1 MKTVYEAANGVEA
14 HMIVDLLRQEGIA
27 AHILGAHLQGAVGE
41 LPATGLVRVVVDE
54 ADHARARSI
63 VEQWDAEQPATVT
76 APARPVNDSVSRGL
90 WMLLLG
96 LAVGLGGAY
105 AYFRAPVSVDG
116 VDHNGDG
123 VLDEKWTYSPVGA
136 TTLYED
142 DRNLDG
148 KVDYVA
154 RYDRRGQVEHAE
166 ADDDF
171 DGVFETRAT
180 FLRGKVDVSEV
191 DTDADGVADLVWR
204 HRHGVVQTAEYL
216 NVANGKPLRVE
227 YFRLGK
233 VQRAE
238 VDTDRDGELDAFRI
252 HDTAGET
259 LSSGPLSARPL
270 HSR

>member
-1 MKTVYEAANGVEA
+1 MKTGYKA
-14 HMIVDLLRQEGIA
+14 
-27 AHILGAHLQGAVGE
+27 
-41 LPATGLVRVVVDE
+41 
-54 ADHARARSI
+54 
-63 VEQWDAEQPATVT
+63 
-76 APARPVNDSVSRGL
+76 SRGL

-96 LAVGLGGAY
+96 LAVGVGGTY
-105 AYFRAPVSVDG
+105 AFFRAPVSVDG

-136 TTLYED
+136 TTIYED

-148 KVDYVA
+148 KADYVA

-166 ADDDF
+166 ADDDL
-171 DGVFETRAT
+171 DGVFETRTT

-238 VDTDRDGELDAFRI
+238 VDTDRDGDLDAFRI
-252 HDTAGET
+252 YDTAGET
-259 LSSGPLSARPL
+259 LSSGPLSAGPL